1 VDSTASCELLPFLD
15 AYSGHHQINLAID
28 EEEKIAFITLFGIF
42 YYTKMAFGLKNVGGG
57 GTYHKCVHIILEAQI
72 GRNVEAD
79 IDDIVAKSK
88 KQGDLLDNLKG
99 TFDNLRKYKVMLNP
113 KKIVFGVS
121 SGKLLSYMV
130 LSRGIDV
137 NPKMVED
144 IEQL

>member
-1 VDSTASCELLPFLD
+1 MD

-72 GRNVEAD
+72 GRNVEAY

-88 KQGDLLDNLKG
+88 KSKG
-99 TFDNLRKYKVMLNP
+99 ICLTTSKGP
-113 KKIVFGVS
+113 STISVS
-121 SGKLLSYMV
+121 T
-130 LSRGIDV
+130 R
-137 NPKMVED
+137 
-144 IEQL
+144 